1 METFFLGGDVSKGYC
16 DFIML
21 NQEKDIILKAFQHY
35 DNAKGHYLLE
45 SELIDFCSNNPDC
58 KIIAGVESTGGYENN
73 WFESLC
79 DLQDRINIS
88 VARINPICT
97 HHSSK
102 ASLTRVVN
110 DKKSARTIA
119 EYLINYGD
127 ILRFKKPD
135 KLTSLK
141 RQWKFI
147 RILDKQKSQLYNQLE
162 RNLYNANPEL
172 LRYAKRGYSNWL
184 LRVIMRYPTARD
196 LAKARVSSLSTI
208 PYVTQQRAEL
218 LIKAAKSSVAS
229 VTDSI
234 IGNLIVSLAKDITGI
249 KNRIDKQSKLIADN
263 CKLKEIELLKSFN
276 GIGDYSAIGLLIY
289 IGDVDNYACSKNL
302 SSFSGLHPTWK
313 QSGDG
318 IYGMHISKKGNKEI
332 RALLYCVALSSICYN
347 PLIKEIY
354 RRHVSKGMNK
364 TAALVVCMH
373 KILRIVYGMLKHKE
387 MFNPEKDRA
396 NSTKAKMKHVIIK
409 NYLPLDPDAPLSSR
423 QYKKRKQLEMSKD
436 DNSLPF
442 NPDAPLSSRQHNKR
456 KQLKMSQDE

>member
-21 NQEKDIILKAFQHY
+21 NQEKKTVLKAFQHY

-73 WFESLC
+73 WFDSLC
-79 DLQDRINIS
+79 DLQDRINIA
-88 VARINPICT
+88 VARINPIGT

-119 EYLINYGD
+119 EYLINYAD

-184 LRVIMRYPTARD
+184 LRVIIRYPTARE
-196 LAKARVSSLSTI
+196 LARAHVSSLSSI
-208 PYVTQQRAEL
+208 PYVSKERAQS
-218 LIKAAKSSVAS
+218 LIKAARSSVAS

-263 CKLKEIELLKSFN
+263 CKLQEIDLLKSFK
-276 GIGDYSAIGLLIY
+276 GIADYSAIGLLIY
-289 IGDVDNYACSKNL
+289 IGDVENFTSSGKL

-318 IYGMHISKKGNKEI
+318 TFGMHISKKGNKEI
-332 RALLYCVALSSICYN
+332 RALLYCVALSAICYN
-347 PLIKEIY
+347 PLIKDIY

-364 TAALVVCMH
+364 TSAIVVCMH
-373 KILRIVYGMLKHKE
+373 KILRIVYGMLKNKE
-387 MFNPEKDRA
+387 KFNPEKDRA
-396 NSTKAKMKHVIIK
+396 NSTKSERTKV
-409 NYLPLDPDAPLSSR
+409 NSSYLPLDEDAPLSSR

-436 DNSLPF
+436 EITSSYTGSIPHCFQKSLP
-442 NPDAPLSSRQHNKR
+442 DK
-456 KQLKMSQDE
+456 K